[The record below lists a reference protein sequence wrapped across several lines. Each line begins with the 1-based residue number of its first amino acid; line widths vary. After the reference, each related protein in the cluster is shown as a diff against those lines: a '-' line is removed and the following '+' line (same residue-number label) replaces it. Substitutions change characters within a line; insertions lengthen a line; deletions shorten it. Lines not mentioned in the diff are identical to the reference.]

1 MNSKAINIIRNF
13 SYALS
18 SNLVSLIVSTIVILI
33 VPKLISVEEYGY
45 WQLYLFYSSY
55 IGFLHFGWNDGI
67 YLRFGGAEYKNLDKR
82 LFFSQFYMM
91 VGLQLLISIIMSITA
106 ILLFE
111 DVDRRFIIWMIAICL
126 LIVNVRQMLSLIL
139 QSTNRIKE
147 YASVTMSG
155 RIIYVLVIILLL
167 VVGIRDYQLLIV
179 SDLIGKLFSLSLAI
193 YYCKDI
199 VFRKV
204 FSYYFSFREAVRNTK
219 VGIKLM
225 IANIASTLIIGV
237 VRFGI
242 EHSWDIETFGKVSL
256 TMSVSGLMIVF
267 INAIGIVIFPIL
279 RRTDNA
285 KLSQIYITIRDFL
298 MFILLFFMIVYFPL
312 KGFLLF
318 WLPNYAESL
327 MFMALIFPMIVY
339 EGKTVL
345 LLNTYFKTL
354 RKEKVM
360 LRINLFS
367 LFISILTTL
376 LTTILVKDLNLAV
389 LSIVFIIA
397 FRCILAEIILTSF
410 LKINVYKD
418 IILELVMSI
427 IFIVLGWFMNIW
439 VAVIGYLVAYVI
451 YMLIKRKDITNT
463 IQYIK
468 LLTKA

>member
-91 VGLQLLISIIMSITA
+91 VGLQLLIAIIMSITT

-111 DVDRRFIIWMIAICL
+111 DGDRRFIIWMIAICL

-147 YASVTMSG
+147 YASVTMTG

-167 VVGIRDYQLLIV
+167 VIGIRDYQLLIV

-204 FSYYFSFREAVRNTK
+204 FSFYFSFRETVWNTK

-256 TMSVSGLMIVF
+256 TLSVSGLMIVF

-279 RRTDNA
+279 RRTDDT
-285 KLSQIYITIRDFL
+285 KLSYIYVTIRDFL
-298 MFILLFFMIVYFPL
+298 MMILLFFIIVYFPL
-312 KGFLLF
+312 KGFLSF
-318 WLPNYAESL
+318 WLPKYADSL
-327 MFMALIFPMIVY
+327 MYMALIFPMIMY

-354 RKEKVM
+354 RKEKLM
-360 LRINLFS
+360 LKINLFS
-367 LFISILTTL
+367 LLISILITIVTTVL
-376 LTTILVKDLNLAV
+376 IKDLNLAV
-389 LSIVFIIA
+389 LSILVVMA
-397 FRCILAEIILTSF
+397 FRCIIAEIILMRF

-418 IILELVMSI
+418 VILELLMSV
-427 IFIVLGWFMNIW
+427 IFIIMAWFMDIW
-439 VAVIGYLVAYVI
+439 VAVIGYSIAYII
-451 YMLIKRKDITNT
+451 YILIKRKDITNT
-463 IQYIK
+463 IQHMRA
-468 LLTKA
+468 LMKA

>member
-1 MNSKAINIIRNF
+1 
-13 SYALS
+13 
-18 SNLVSLIVSTIVILI
+18 
-33 VPKLISVEEYGY
+33 
-45 WQLYLFYSSY
+45 
-55 IGFLHFGWNDGI
+55 
-67 YLRFGGAEYKNLDKR
+67 
-82 LFFSQFYMM
+82 
-91 VGLQLLISIIMSITA
+91 
-106 ILLFE
+106 
-111 DVDRRFIIWMIAICL
+111 
-126 LIVNVRQMLSLIL
+126 

-389 LSIVFIIA
+389 LS
-397 FRCILAEIILTSF
+397 
-410 LKINVYKD
+410 
-418 IILELVMSI
+418 
-427 IFIVLGWFMNIW
+427 
-439 VAVIGYLVAYVI
+439 
-451 YMLIKRKDITNT
+451 
-463 IQYIK
+463 
-468 LLTKA
+468 